1 MHQPS
6 LPGTSDVDHAQ
17 RPLTSLEV
25 IRGYRDFRLI
35 WAGNFAAQSVQ
46 WLQMLTVGWLVLH
59 LTEGNALLT
68 GTVVGIRT
76 LPVLLIGPW
85 AGVLAD
91 RMDRRKLVMVSQS
104 VMAVIAALFAV
115 MVLST
120 DLDSDP
126 MSGPL
131 RWWHP
136 FIYMALAGIAH
147 AIIQPVRQAMVVNTV
162 PSHGLTSALA
172 LNGMVYPTT
181 RILAPAI
188 GGVLIATL
196 GFKWNFFL
204 EAMAYLGIVLSLLP
218 ARLPYRSNNSGRHA
232 SALTSLVDGVRYVWR
247 DKTIVQLIALAFIP
261 NFIFQPV
268 TFLLPVFTSDVL
280 GRQADAGGMLAA
292 GIGVGGVCAAVI
304 IAVAGFVLRKGA
316 ISFAGLIGGCVF
328 VVLFSQ
334 SQWLMISFALL
345 AGMGFCQYVF
355 RVSNGILVQTIVTDD
370 MRGRVTSLYQ
380 LEHGL
385 APLGTL
391 IISSMVHFWNPAD
404 AVTAVGAAA
413 LGGAVLM
420 AFAFRAARRLE

>member
-6 LPGTSDVDHAQ
+6 LPETSNAEHVRQ
-17 RPLTSLEV
+17 PLTSLQV

-59 LTEGNALLT
+59 LTDGNALLT

-91 RMDRRKLVMVSQS
+91 RMDRRKLVMVSQT
-104 VMAVIAALFAV
+104 VMAVISVLFAV

-162 PSHGLTSALA
+162 PAHGLTSALA
-172 LNGMVYPTT
+172 LNGMVYPAT

-204 EAMAYLGIVLSLLP
+204 EALAYLGIVLSLLP
-218 ARLPYRSNNSGRHA
+218 ARLPYRGGSSGHHA
-232 SALTSLVDGVRYVWR
+232 SAFTSLVDGVRYVWR
-247 DKTIVQLIALAFIP
+247 DKTIVQLIVLGFIP

-304 IAVAGFVLRKGA
+304 IAVVGFVLRKGV

-334 SQWLMISFALL
+334 SEWLIISFALL

-355 RVSNGILVQTIVTDD
+355 RVSNGIMVQTIVTDD

-391 IISSMVHFWNPAD
+391 IISLMVHVWNPAD
-404 AVTAVGAAA
+404 AVTTVGVAA

-420 AFAFRAARRLE
+420 ALTFRAARRLE